1 MNFKK
6 RADVK
11 EIMFFF
17 SKAPRE
23 LMEAKQ
29 DNKNIK
35 TALTVDITTQ
45 ITNKW
50 EFEPIRTGS
59 VLNEEQV
66 AANILKK
73 TFNVF

>member
-6 RADVK
+6 RDVK
-11 EIMFFF
+11 EIFFL
-17 SKAPRE
+17 SKVPRE

-35 TALTVDITTQ
+35 TALMVDITSQ

-50 EFEPIRTGS
+50 EFAPLRAGS

-66 AANILKK
+66 AENLLK
-73 TFNVF
+73 